1 MSTSQIASDKIAITE
16 LIHRYQLY
24 IDSHD
29 AELWASTFTA
39 DGVYDSPMGL
49 ARGTAELKE
58 AISGWHSSGA
68 TEGKRHMLGLVV
80 IDVDGDTAS
89 ATSYYWIAEVA
100 TTPGVVATGT
110 YVDRLRKLDGEWK
123 LAHRKQTI
131 DPSFKMPS

>member
-1 MSTSQIASDKIAITE
+1 MSMSEVASDKVAITE

-39 DGVYDSPMGL
+39 DGVYDSPLGL
-49 ARGTAELKE
+49 AHGTAELVQ
-58 AISGWHSSGA
+58 AINGWHSSGA
-68 TEGKRHMLGLVV
+68 TQGKRHMIGPIV
-80 IDVDGDTAS
+80 IDVDGNTAS

-110 YVDRLRKLDGEWK
+110 YVDRLHKVDGAWK

-131 DPSFKMPS
+131 DPSFQIGS

>member
-1 MSTSQIASDKIAITE
+1 MSTSDIASDKIAITE

-49 ARGTAELKE
+49 AHGTAELVA
-58 AISGWHSSGA
+58 AINGWHSSGA
-68 TEGKRHMLGLVV
+68 TAGKRHMLGLVV
-80 IDVDGDTAS
+80 IDVEGDTAR
-89 ATSYYWIAEVA
+89 ATSYYWIAEVV

-110 YVDRLRKLDGEWK
+110 YVDQLRKVDGVWK

-131 DPSFKMPS
+131 DPSFQMGS